1 MVDLDFNKTIQSV
14 NDASTQVFI
23 KTKEGT
29 KISFRQWGEAGPI
42 LVMLH
47 GGYGSWMHW
56 LNNVSELCKNFRI
69 VVPDMPGFGESELL
83 PYLPSL
89 DQYAQILVDALDEL
103 LPEEQYSL
111 VGFSF
116 GSAIGS
122 HMMKFAGDKVK
133 RLTLVGY
140 NRTGNMPFKRPKMK
154 SWRDVS
160 SKEELFAAQRFNL
173 SVMMLHKEEKIDDLA
188 ITVQTLNTRGGKVR
202 SLDIVATHD
211 LPSRLL
217 EVNKPIDIIW
227 GEFDVTLINGID
239 NAQGRMQE
247 LIPDVECH
255 VINNTGHWVQFEEPD
270 QFNKIIN
277 KIYN

>member
-1 MVDLDFNKTIQSV
+1 MVDPDFNKTIQSV

-23 KTKEGT
+23 KTKEDT

-188 ITVQTLNTRGGKVR
+188 ITVQTINTRGGKVR

-239 NAQGRMQE
+239 NAQERMQE

-255 VINNTGHWVQFEEPD
+255 VIDNTGHWVQFEEPE
-270 QFNKIIN
+270 QFNKIIY

>member
-1 MVDLDFNKTIQSV
+1 MIELDINQTIQAIKDNS
-14 NDASTQVFI
+14 SQVFI
-23 KTKEGT
+23 KTNEGT
-29 KISFRQWGEAGPI
+29 KISFRQWGEVGPV

-56 LNNVSELCKNFRI
+56 LNNINKLSENYRI
-69 VVPDMPGFGESELL
+69 IVPDMPGFGESELL

-89 DQYAQILVDALDEL
+89 DQYAQILVDALNDL
-103 LPEEQYSL
+103 LPKEKYNI

-122 HMMKFAGDKVK
+122 HMMKFAYEKVM

-154 SWRDVS
+154 SWRDVD

-173 SVMMLHKEEKIDDLA
+173 SAMMLHKEEKIDDLA
-188 ITVQTLNTRGGKVR
+188 ITIQTLNTRGGKVR
-202 SLDIVATHD
+202 SLDIVASHD

-217 EVNKPIDIIW
+217 NVNKPIDIIW
-227 GEFDVTLINGID
+227 GEYDVTLINGID
-239 NAQGRMQE
+239 NARERMKE
-247 LIPDVECH
+247 LIPDARCH
-255 VINNTGHWVQFEEPD
+255 AIDNTGHWVQFEEPEL
-270 QFNKIIN
+270 FNKIIFE
-277 KIYN
+277 IYN

>member
-1 MVDLDFNKTIQSV
+1 MIELGFNQTIHSIK
-14 NDASTQVFI
+14 DSSTQVLI
-23 KTKEGT
+23 KTNDGT
-29 KISFRQWGEAGPI
+29 EISFRKWGEVGPI

-56 LNNVSELCKNFRI
+56 LNNINELSKNFRI
-69 VVPDMPGFGESELL
+69 IAPDMPGFGESELL

-89 DQYAQILVDALDEL
+89 DQYAKILVDALDKL
-103 LPEEQYSL
+103 LPEEKYNI

-122 HMMKFAGDKVK
+122 HMMKFANEKVL

-154 SWRDVS
+154 SWRDVR
-160 SKEELFAAQRFNL
+160 SKQELFEAQRFNL
-173 SVMMLHKEEKIDDLA
+173 SVMMLHKKEKIDDLA
-188 ITVQTLNTRGGKVR
+188 IIVQTLNTRGGKVR
-202 SLDIVATHD
+202 SLDIVASHN

-217 EVNKPIDIIW
+217 GVNKPIDIIW

-239 NAQGRMQE
+239 DAKEKMEE
-247 LIPDVECH
+247 LIPDVKCH
-255 VINNTGHWVQFEEPD
+255 VIDDTGHWVQYEEPE
-270 QFNKIIN
+270 QFNKIIYD
-277 KIYN
+277 IYY

>member
-1 MVDLDFNKTIQSV
+1 MVDLDLNKTIQSV

-23 KTKEGT
+23 KTKEDT

-56 LNNVSELCKNFRI
+56 LNNVCELCKNFRI

-111 VGFSF
+111 IGFSF

-239 NAQGRMQE
+239 NAQERMQE

>member
-1 MVDLDFNKTIQSV
+1 MVDPDFNKTIQSA

-239 NAQGRMQE
+239 NAQKRMKE

-255 VINNTGHWVQFEEPD
+255 VINNTGHWVQFEEPE
-270 QFNKIIN
+270 QFNKIIY

>member
-1 MVDLDFNKTIQSV
+1 MIELDYNQKIHSLK
-14 NDASTQVFI
+14 DASSQVFV
-23 KTKEGT
+23 KTNEGT
-29 KISFRQWGEAGPI
+29 EISFRQWGEVGQI

-56 LNNVSELCKNFRI
+56 LNNIHELSKKFRI

-83 PYLPSL
+83 PYLPTL
-89 DQYAQILVDALDEL
+89 DQYAQILVDALDEMI
-103 LPEEQYSL
+103 PDEQYNI

-122 HMMKFAGDKVK
+122 HMMKFALEKIL

-154 SWRDVS
+154 SWRDVN
-160 SKEELFAAQRFNL
+160 SKEELFEAQRFNL

-211 LPSRLL
+211 LPARLL
-217 EVNKPIDIIW
+217 GVDKPIDIIW

-239 NAQGRMQE
+239 NAKDRMIE
-247 LIPDVECH
+247 LIPEVNCH
-255 VINNTGHWVQFEEPD
+255 VIDNTGHWVQFEEPEE
-270 QFNKIIN
+270 FNKIIYD
-277 KIYN
+277 IYK

>member
-1 MVDLDFNKTIQSV
+1 MVDPDFNKTIQSV
-14 NDASTQVFI
+14 NDASMQVFI
-23 KTKEGT
+23 KTKEDT

-111 VGFSF
+111 IGFSF

-239 NAQGRMQE
+239 NAQERMQE

-255 VINNTGHWVQFEEPD
+255 VIDNTGHWVQFEEPE
-270 QFNKIIN
+270 QFNKIIY

>member
-1 MVDLDFNKTIQSV
+1 MVDLDLNKTIQSV

-23 KTKEGT
+23 KTKENT

-56 LNNVSELCKNFRI
+56 LNNVCELCKNFRI

-239 NAQGRMQE
+239 NAQERMQE

-255 VINNTGHWVQFEEPD
+255 VINNTGHWVQFEEPE

>member
-1 MVDLDFNKTIQSV
+1 MVDLDLNKTIQSV

-23 KTKEGT
+23 KTKEDT

-111 VGFSF
+111 IGFSF

-239 NAQGRMQE
+239 NAQERMQE

>member
-1 MVDLDFNKTIQSV
+1 MVDPDFNKTIQSV

-23 KTKEGT
+23 KTKEDT

-111 VGFSF
+111 IGFSF

-239 NAQGRMQE
+239 NAQERMQE

>member
-1 MVDLDFNKTIQSV
+1 MVDPDFNKTIQSV

-23 KTKEGT
+23 KTKEDT

-111 VGFSF
+111 IGFSF

-239 NAQGRMQE
+239 NAQERMQE

-255 VINNTGHWVQFEEPD
+255 VINNTGHWVQFEEPE
-270 QFNKIIN
+270 QFNKIIY

>member
-1 MVDLDFNKTIQSV
+1 MIDPDFNKTIQSV

-23 KTKEGT
+23 KTKEDT

-154 SWRDVS
+154 SWRGVS

-239 NAQGRMQE
+239 NAQERMQE

-255 VINNTGHWVQFEEPD
+255 VINNTGHWVQFEEPE
-270 QFNKIIN
+270 QFNKIIY

>member
-1 MVDLDFNKTIQSV
+1 MIELDINQTIQAIKDNS
-14 NDASTQVFI
+14 SQVFI
-23 KTKEGT
+23 KTNEGT
-29 KISFRQWGEAGPI
+29 KISFRQWGEVGPV

-56 LNNVSELCKNFRI
+56 LNNINKLSENYRI
-69 VVPDMPGFGESELL
+69 IVPDMPGFGESELL

-89 DQYAQILVDALDEL
+89 DQYAQILVDALNDL
-103 LPEEQYSL
+103 LPKEKYNI

-122 HMMKFAGDKVK
+122 HMMKFAYEKVM

-154 SWRDVS
+154 SWRDVD

-173 SVMMLHKEEKIDDLA
+173 SAMMLHKEEKIDDLA
-188 ITVQTLNTRGGKVR
+188 ITIQTLNTRGGKVR
-202 SLDIVATHD
+202 SLDIVASHD

-217 EVNKPIDIIW
+217 NVNKPIDIIW
-227 GEFDVTLINGID
+227 GEYDVTLINGID
-239 NAQGRMQE
+239 NARERMKE
-247 LIPDVECH
+247 LIPDVRCH
-255 VINNTGHWVQFEEPD
+255 VIDNTGHWVQFEEPEL
-270 QFNKIIN
+270 FNKIIFE
-277 KIYN
+277 IYN

>member
-23 KTKEGT
+23 KTKEDT

-154 SWRDVS
+154 SWRGVS

-188 ITVQTLNTRGGKVR
+188 ITVQTINTRGGKVR

-239 NAQGRMQE
+239 NAQERMQE

-255 VINNTGHWVQFEEPD
+255 VINNTGHWVQFEEPE
-270 QFNKIIN
+270 QFNKIIY

>member
-1 MVDLDFNKTIQSV
+1 MVDPDFNKTIQSV

-23 KTKEGT
+23 KTKEDT

-111 VGFSF
+111 CLLYTSP
-116 GSAIGS
+116 S
-122 HMMKFAGDKVK
+122 
-133 RLTLVGY
+133 
-140 NRTGNMPFKRPKMK
+140 P
-154 SWRDVS
+154 RD
-160 SKEELFAAQRFNL
+160 
-173 SVMMLHKEEKIDDLA
+173 
-188 ITVQTLNTRGGKVR
+188 RG
-202 SLDIVATHD
+202 
-211 LPSRLL
+211 
-217 EVNKPIDIIW
+217 
-227 GEFDVTLINGID
+227 
-239 NAQGRMQE
+239 
-247 LIPDVECH
+247 
-255 VINNTGHWVQFEEPD
+255 
-270 QFNKIIN
+270 
-277 KIYN
+277 

>member
-1 MVDLDFNKTIQSV
+1 MIELDYNQKIHLLK
-14 NDASTQVFI
+14 DASSQVFV
-23 KTKEGT
+23 KTNEGT
-29 KISFRQWGEAGPI
+29 EISFRQWGEVGPI

-56 LNNVSELCKNFRI
+56 LNNISELSKKFRI
-69 VVPDMPGFGESELL
+69 VVPDMPGFGESQLL
-83 PYLPSL
+83 PYLPTL

-103 LPEEQYSL
+103 LPEEQYNI

-122 HMMKFAGDKVK
+122 HMMKFAREKVL

-154 SWRDVS
+154 SWRDVN
-160 SKEELFAAQRFNL
+160 SKEELFEAQRFNL

-217 EVNKPIDIIW
+217 NVKNPIDIIW

-239 NAQGRMQE
+239 NAKDRMKE
-247 LIPDVECH
+247 LIPEVNCH
-255 VINNTGHWVQFEEPD
+255 VIDNTGHWVQFEEPEE
-270 QFNKIIN
+270 FNKIIYN
-277 KIYN
+277 IYK

>member
-1 MVDLDFNKTIQSV
+1 MVDLDLNKTIQSV

-23 KTKEGT
+23 KTKEDT

-56 LNNVSELCKNFRI
+56 LNNVCELCKNFRI

-239 NAQGRMQE
+239 NAQERMQE

-255 VINNTGHWVQFEEPD
+255 VINNTGHWVQFEEPE

>member
-1 MVDLDFNKTIQSV
+1 MVDLDLNKTIQSV

-23 KTKEGT
+23 KTKEDT

-239 NAQGRMQE
+239 NAQERMQE

>member
-1 MVDLDFNKTIQSV
+1 MIELDYNQKIQSLK
-14 NDASTQVFI
+14 DASSQVFV
-23 KTKEGT
+23 KTNEST
-29 KISFRQWGEAGPI
+29 EISFRQWGDIGPI

-56 LNNVSELCKNFRI
+56 LNNINELSKKFRI
-69 VVPDMPGFGESELL
+69 VVPDLPGFGESELL
-83 PYLPSL
+83 PYLPTL

-103 LPEEQYSL
+103 LPDEQYNI

-122 HMMKFAGDKVK
+122 HMMKFAQERVL

-154 SWRDVS
+154 SWRDVN
-160 SKEELFAAQRFNL
+160 SKEELFEAQRFNL
-173 SVMMLHKEEKIDDLA
+173 SVMMLHKDEKIDDLA
-188 ITVQTLNTRGGKVR
+188 IIVQTLNTRGGKVR

-217 EVNKPIDIIW
+217 NVKNPIDIIW
-227 GEFDVTLINGID
+227 GEFDITLINGIN
-239 NAQGRMQE
+239 NAKERMKE
-247 LIPDVECH
+247 LIPEIKCH
-255 VINNTGHWVQFEEPD
+255 VIDNTGHWVQFEEPD
-270 QFNKIIN
+270 EFNKIIFD
-277 KIYN
+277 IYQ

>member
-1 MVDLDFNKTIQSV
+1 MVDPDFNKTIQSV

-23 KTKEGT
+23 KTKEDT

-239 NAQGRMQE
+239 NAQERMQE

-255 VINNTGHWVQFEEPD
+255 VIDNTGHWVQFEEPE
-270 QFNKIIN
+270 QFNKIIY

>member
-1 MVDLDFNKTIQSV
+1 MIELDYNQKIQSLK
-14 NDASTQVFI
+14 DASSQVFV
-23 KTKEGT
+23 KTNENT
-29 KISFRQWGEAGPI
+29 KISFRQWGEVGPI

-56 LNNVSELCKNFRI
+56 LNNIYELSKKFRV
-69 VVPDMPGFGESELL
+69 VVPDMPGFAESELL
-83 PYLPSL
+83 PYLPTL

-103 LPEEQYSL
+103 LPDEQYNI

-122 HMMKFAGDKVK
+122 HMMKFALEKIL

-154 SWRDVS
+154 SWRDVN
-160 SKEELFAAQRFNL
+160 SKEELFEAQRFNL
-173 SVMMLHKEEKIDDLA
+173 SVMMLHKDEKIDDLA

-211 LPSRLL
+211 LPARLL
-217 EVNKPIDIIW
+217 GVDKPIDIIW

-239 NAQGRMQE
+239 NAKDRMKE
-247 LIPDVECH
+247 LIPEINCH
-255 VINNTGHWVQFEEPD
+255 VIDNAGHWVQFEEPEE
-270 QFNKIIN
+270 FNKIIFD
-277 KIYN
+277 IYK

>member
-1 MVDLDFNKTIQSV
+1 MIELDYNQKIQSRK
-14 NDASTQVFI
+14 DASSQVFI

-29 KISFRQWGEAGPI
+29 KISFRKWGEVGPI

-56 LNNVSELCKNFRI
+56 LNNVGELSKKFRV

-83 PYLPSL
+83 PYLPTL
-89 DQYAQILVDALDEL
+89 DQYAQIMVDALNEL
-103 LPEEQYSL
+103 LPDEQYNI

-122 HMMKFAGDKVK
+122 HMMKFAYEKVS

-154 SWRDVS
+154 SWRDVN
-160 SKEELFAAQRFNL
+160 SKEELFEAQRFNL

-217 EVNKPIDIIW
+217 GVNKPIDIIW

-239 NAQGRMQE
+239 NAIDRMRE
-247 LIPDVECH
+247 LIPEVKYH
-255 VINNTGHWVQFEEPD
+255 VIDNTGHWVQFEEPE
-270 QFNKIIN
+270 QFNKIIYD
-277 KIYN
+277 IYQ

>member
-1 MVDLDFNKTIQSV
+1 MVDPDFNKTIQSV

-23 KTKEGT
+23 KTKEDT

-133 RLTLVGY
+133 RQTHVRY
-140 NRTGNMPFKRPKMK
+140 NRTGKMQIKRPKK
-154 SWRDVS
+154 KTWRGVS

-239 NAQGRMQE
+239 NAQERMQE

-255 VINNTGHWVQFEEPD
+255 VINNTGHWVQFEEPE

>member
-1 MVDLDFNKTIQSV
+1 MIELDINQTIQAIKDNSY
-14 NDASTQVFI
+14 QVFI
-23 KTKEGT
+23 KTNEGT
-29 KISFRQWGEAGPI
+29 KISFRQWGEVGPV

-56 LNNVSELCKNFRI
+56 LNNINKLSENYRI
-69 VVPDMPGFGESELL
+69 IVPDMPGFGESELL

-89 DQYAQILVDALDEL
+89 DQYAQILVDALNDL
-103 LPEEQYSL
+103 LPKEKYNI

-122 HMMKFAGDKVK
+122 HMMKFAYEKVM

-154 SWRDVS
+154 SWRDVD

-173 SVMMLHKEEKIDDLA
+173 SAMMLHKEEKIDDLA
-188 ITVQTLNTRGGKVR
+188 ITIQTLNTRGGKVR
-202 SLDIVATHD
+202 SLDIVASHD

-217 EVNKPIDIIW
+217 NVNKPIDIIW
-227 GEFDVTLINGID
+227 GEYDVTLINGID
-239 NAQGRMQE
+239 NARERMKE
-247 LIPDVECH
+247 LIPDARCH
-255 VINNTGHWVQFEEPD
+255 VIDNTGHWVQFEEPEL
-270 QFNKIIN
+270 FNKIIFE
-277 KIYN
+277 IYN

>member
-1 MVDLDFNKTIQSV
+1 MIELDYNQKIQSRK
-14 NDASTQVFI
+14 DASSQVFI

-29 KISFRQWGEAGPI
+29 KISFRKWGEVGPI

-56 LNNVSELCKNFRI
+56 LNNVDELSKKFRV

-83 PYLPSL
+83 PYLPTL
-89 DQYAQILVDALDEL
+89 DQYAQILVDALNEL
-103 LPEEQYSL
+103 LPDEQYNI

-122 HMMKFAGDKVK
+122 HMMKFAYEKVS

-154 SWRDVS
+154 SWRDVN
-160 SKEELFAAQRFNL
+160 SKEELFEAQRFNL

-217 EVNKPIDIIW
+217 GVNKPIDIIW

-239 NAQGRMQE
+239 NAIDRMRE
-247 LIPDVECH
+247 LIPEVKYH
-255 VINNTGHWVQFEEPD
+255 VIDNTGHWVQFEEPE
-270 QFNKIIN
+270 QFNKIIYD
-277 KIYN
+277 IYQ

>member
-1 MVDLDFNKTIQSV
+1 MVDPDFNKTIQSV

-23 KTKEGT
+23 KTKEDT

-154 SWRDVS
+154 SWRGVS

-239 NAQGRMQE
+239 NAQERMQE

-255 VINNTGHWVQFEEPD
+255 VIDNTGHWVQFEEPE
-270 QFNKIIN
+270 QFNKIIY

>member
-1 MVDLDFNKTIQSV
+1 MVDPDFNKTIQSV

-23 KTKEGT
+23 KTKEDT

-89 DQYAQILVDALDEL
+89 DQYAQILVDALEEL

-239 NAQGRMQE
+239 NAQERMQE

-255 VINNTGHWVQFEEPD
+255 VINNTGHWVQFEEPE

>member
-1 MVDLDFNKTIQSV
+1 MVDPDFNKTIQSV

-23 KTKEGT
+23 KTKEDT

-56 LNNVSELCKNFRI
+56 LNNVNELCKNFRI

-154 SWRDVS
+154 SWRGVS

-239 NAQGRMQE
+239 NAQERMQE

-255 VINNTGHWVQFEEPD
+255 VIDNTGHWVQFEEPE
-270 QFNKIIN
+270 QFNKIIY